1 MHACII
7 IALWPV
13 RKLVQAGWVESG
25 VLHIIPFVHAGAYL
39 PVLLSSRDKL
49 QGGSGRSVA
58 YILGNMLSAGGMWES
73 TCTFQGIGAAH
84 WVLGGATV

>member
-1 MHACII
+1 M
-7 IALWPV
+7 
-13 RKLVQAGWVESG
+13 
-25 VLHIIPFVHAGAYL
+25 

-58 YILGNMLSAGGMWES
+58 YILGNMLSAGGMWEYS
-73 TCTFQGIGAAH
+73 CTFQGIGAAH